1 MRSARGLFACT
12 LCLAATLVGTP
23 GAGAATYEPN
33 TRGDHNPNRCTPRD
47 CTLREAVIKA
57 NAHAGR
63 DKIVL
68 KGGRPAYQLRRAG
81 RSEDAAATGDLDLND
96 DVVLKSSGRRRAT
109 IDGNGIDRVIDT
121 IREDEAT
128 ITLSRLR
135 IRGGRTEELASGGGI
150 RVGQGGVVRIR
161 RSDVRGNHSFG
172 GGGIA
177 SLGFGTLIRISNST
191 ISRNRALTQGIFKGS
206 GGGIAVPGDTLV
218 VTGST
223 IFENRAT
230 GNGGGL
236 HISSSTGSLTNTT
249 IANNSAD
256 DDGGG
261 IWSQGSLTL
270 NSATVARN
278 LANADGDG
286 GDGGGGLFNSG
297 NPFTVRNSIVA
308 DNAVGAGGAG
318 PDCYQGGDFTQAGVN
333 LVSNPGFTCDQLDE
347 PPTIIANARLGAFGM
362 NGGPTPTIAL
372 RRGSPAVNAAGS
384 GSPPRDQRGV
394 RRRNPDIGAY
404 ERR

>member
-1 MRSARGLFACT
+1 M
-12 LCLAATLVGTP
+12 LVGTT
-23 GAGAATYEPN
+23 GAGAATYKPN

-68 KGGRPAYQLRRAG
+68 EGGRPAYQLRRAG

-96 DVVLKSSGRRRAT
+96 DLVLKSAGRKRAT
-109 IDGNGIDRVIDT
+109 IDGNGIDRVIDA
-121 IREDEAT
+121 IREEEAT

-135 IRGGRTEELASGGGI
+135 IRGGRTEGLEGGGGV
-150 RVGQGGVVRIR
+150 RVGQGGAVRIR
-161 RSDVRGNHSFG
+161 RSDVRGNRSFR
-172 GGGIA
+172 GGGIT
-177 SLGFGTLIRISNST
+177 SLGFGTLIRISKST
-191 ISRNRALTQGIFKGS
+191 ISRNRAPTEAVFEGK
-206 GGGIAVPGDTLV
+206 GGGLYIDDDTLL

-223 IFENRAT
+223 IFENGAT
-230 GNGGGL
+230 GDGGGL
-236 HISSSTGSLTNTT
+236 HIFGDGSLTNTT

-256 DDGGG
+256 GHGGG
-261 IWSQGSLTL
+261 VWSQAALTL

-278 LANADGDG
+278 LANADGAG
-286 GDGGGGLFNSG
+286 GHGGGGLFNSG

-308 DNAVGAGGAG
+308 NNSVGAGGSG

-333 LVSNPGFTCDQLDE
+333 LVSNPGLACDELDE
-347 PPTIIANARLGAFGM
+347 PPTIVANPRLGDFGM

-372 RRGSPAVNAAGS
+372 RSGSPAINAAGA